1 MHTFDILRNY
11 ANLPVET
18 LQDLANIIDDP
29 SNGMS
34 LETNAHAGFDE
45 FRWSL
50 QETDVSTQTFFCF
63 WD

>member
-34 LETNAHAGFDE
+34 LQLDAHAGFDE

-50 QETDVSTQTFFCF
+50 QETDVSTQNLL
-63 WD
+63 